1 MCVLRTIQGTERRN
15 AARLWPGAS
24 NMAQHGD
31 LSIVLTE
38 RERKD
43 RFEHSK
49 EPNGSFSVGRKRRY
63 KVDLKHFVVAGNCLC
78 GRHDSFVV
86 IFQC

>member
-24 NMAQHGD
+24 NITQHGD

-38 RERKD
+38 REMKD

-49 EPNGSFSVGRKRRY
+49 EPNGSFSVGRKKRY
-63 KVDLKHFVVAGNCLC
+63 EVLFPKRERVFHRGIQTPRNK
-78 GRHDSFVV
+78 
-86 IFQC
+86 

>member
-15 AARLWPGAS
+15 AARLWPDAS

-38 RERKD
+38 SKGKIALNIAENQMAVFQLGAREGIK
-43 RFEHSK
+43 
-49 EPNGSFSVGRKRRY
+49 
-63 KVDLKHFVVAGNCLC
+63 LT
-78 GRHDSFVV
+78 
-86 IFQC
+86 